1 MTEIMSGKGPIL
13 MLMLFGAVLF
23 QTEAVSISGQGGPQT
38 LTISKMHNIM
48 QSRV

>member
-1 MTEIMSGKGPIL
+1 MSGKRLIM
-13 MLMLFGAVLF
+13 MLMMLGAVLF

-38 LTISKMHNIM
+38 LTISKMHNNIIM